1 MELYCRWIKSF
12 LQTSPRPAYLFI
24 ASSIRPLTQEPHARL
39 VSGLLTQEH
48 YARHSGPL
56 KRTLGLRTRFSVF
69 CTSSVWDD
77 AMPIAWSHAVP
88 SSFSSSALFSSDS
101 FTFSSILS
109 VTHYRQ
115 EQPNGSGGGCSPRN
129 AQRAQQR
136 ARLQWK
142 RLNMCCE
149 ARAATVCA
157 GLVSGD
163 GVLMCRQWRA
173 VV

>member
-39 VSGLLTQEH
+39 VSGPLTQEH

-69 CTSSVWDD
+69 CSSSVWDD

-109 VTHYRQ
+109 VTQCGRGPST
-115 EQPNGSGGGCSPRN
+115 EG
-129 AQRAQQR
+129 
-136 ARLQWK
+136 
-142 RLNMCCE
+142 
-149 ARAATVCA
+149 
-157 GLVSGD
+157 GD
-163 GVLMCRQWRA
+163 GPGAQDAARNLAQDNRQAAGPWMDGFGLGRSF
-173 VV
+173 